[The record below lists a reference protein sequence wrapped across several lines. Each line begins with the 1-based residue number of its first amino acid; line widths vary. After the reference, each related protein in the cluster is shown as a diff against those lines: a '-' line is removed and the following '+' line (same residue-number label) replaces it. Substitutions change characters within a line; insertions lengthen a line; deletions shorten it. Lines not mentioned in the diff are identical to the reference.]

1 MLFHIPP
8 LDEHEADVCARV
20 DELRLALRGQVSEQR
35 RWTGLLRRVAS
46 ARAIQG
52 SNRIEGLNVSL
63 DDAVAAVGG
72 GDPLDAPED
81 VWAAIQGYREA
92 MTFVLQLAD
101 DPHFE
106 YDVSLIRSLH
116 YMMMQYDLAMRPGR
130 WRPGAIYVLR
140 SEPTQEVVYEGPDA
154 IEVPG
159 LMEELVAELRE
170 QDPAVPAVIRGAMAH
185 LNLVMIHP
193 FRDGNGRMARGLQ
206 TLVLARE
213 GMLEPA
219 FVSIEEYL
227 GRNTDAYYAVLAE
240 VGGGAWQPQRDARPW
255 IRFALTAHYRQAR
268 TLLRRADEA
277 ERRWDTFSSV
287 KYRRLRLPERCF
299 GALWDAAHWVSACAT
314 RPIAN
319 FAEISIVVAGRD
331 LKALSDSGLLVAQGQ
346 ARGRYYVAS
355 EALTALEESIR
366 RVRTPI
372 PDPFEEDPRQQ
383 ELPLG
388 SRNRAG

>member
-1 MLFHIPP
+1 MLFHMPP
-8 LDEHEADVCARV
+8 LDEQEADVCARV

-52 SNRIEGLNVSL
+52 SNSIEGLVVTL

-72 GDPLDAPED
+72 GEPLDASEE

-116 YMMMQYDLAMRPGR
+116 YMMMQYDLGMRPGR
-130 WRPGAIYVLR
+130 WRPGAVYVR
-140 SEPTQEVVYEGPDA
+140 SEPTHEVVYEGPDA

-159 LMEELVAELRE
+159 LMEELVSELRE

-255 IRFALTAHYRQAR
+255 VRFALTAHYRQAR

-277 ERRWDTFSSV
+277 ERRWELLEREV
-287 KYRRLRLPERCF
+287 WRRRLPERCF
-299 GALWDAAHWVSACAT
+299 SALWDAALGFRVRNST
-314 RPIAN
+314 YRG
-319 FAEISIVVAGRD
+319 FAEVSVAVAGRD
-331 LKALSDSGLLVAQGQ
+331 LKMLSDAGLLVAQGQ

-355 EALTALEESIR
+355 NDLKELELSIR
-366 RVRTPI
+366 RDRTPM
-372 PDPFEEDPRQQ
+372 PDPFEEDLRQKQ
-383 ELPLG
+383 MPLG
-388 SRNRAG
+388 SSAGVG